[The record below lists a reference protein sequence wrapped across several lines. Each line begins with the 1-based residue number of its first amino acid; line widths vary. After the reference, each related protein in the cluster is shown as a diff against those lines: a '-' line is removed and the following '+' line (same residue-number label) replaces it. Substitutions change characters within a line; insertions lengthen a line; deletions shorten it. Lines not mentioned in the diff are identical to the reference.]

1 MSRQPPGD
9 NTPSRDVVLPHPAED
24 LSADDDL
31 LSWVLVDQLGSM
43 PNTKLGVH
51 PQQVKFVGPAFKTD
65 EVLNIVRE
73 TVTKGNIQA
82 AMQRLQEFHLFRQ
95 HLDTKITAGQ
105 KERFIKHL
113 RRYLLV
119 LQPASRLEIHLTSRY
134 TFITGHT
141 ELAVFATRPLIPG
154 TVMQELQGSV
164 VPLPN
169 EWREEMDIGDDYA
182 VEAAGEE
189 SDSEDENAMEEED
202 DGRDTESAA
211 EGSSRRR
218 RAREERKQQG
228 QRRSD
233 RTKRRDFSIV
243 WSGLKRCYQ
252 LFLGPARFLN
262 HDCNPNVELLRQ
274 GNYVTFRVT
283 KPIKIGD
290 ELTTFYGE
298 NYSSIDSLCLTCEQ
312 QEKGGFAPKPP
323 PTSRA
328 SSRRGTRGLSTTSDS
343 QYRSRRGS
351 TRDSTFA
358 REPSSLRNEVTVK
371 AEPMSDNEEEEE
383 IDFGPSMTLLAQSGS
398 GTGTE
403 EGSLSAVAE
412 VSNAVTPFEEGEDWG
427 NAKRESSVA
436 TEDEENEPPRRE
448 RYARKATQALKPW
461 LQPKHKGKYVEQ
473 EVQYVGNDEDVP
485 CDFPRCATCAK
496 PLTDQIWYNGRY
508 FDHCQ
513 RCVRHALVFD
523 LPWPAHRSQDIQEY
537 PPAHLVPPGYI
548 PRKISTVP
556 LPSLSKAPRI
566 KPVKF
571 IVTEEQDGY
580 HDGFYDRRARRL
592 RDEIDAET
600 FVIESLREAA
610 WSAQEARE
618 AAQEAKEEEKKRRL
632 EEKRKLDATRVKGS
646 GVWSR
651 YEYVDEQAI
660 RKKEEE
666 RWKVQPGLT
675 RRGTVRNVPQ
685 PDKDDEGED
694 QRQPITVKQEVQ
706 SEDEDSGTKTESEED
721 RNRRAANKAAG
732 LAKRRETMRLAKEK
746 KQAQDEAR
754 RIRAAEQKQ
763 KRAEKL
769 REEREEKEKRK
780 TEGASSGEEEE
791 EDRQVFKRVTRS
803 GGKHNPIVIDGEDN
817 IQPAVRRSP
826 RTVEKRPRA
835 WGTQGAPIVI
845 DDDDL
850 EDEIRVAAVAG
861 HGRAQMARKSGPSS
875 KPARSQSGAGA
886 GPQQSRASTS
896 AQRSR
901 STPKQTPRSGST
913 GVRSSGRKTKP
924 TPKMLEQPVSG
935 SRSRRTTA
943 DVATDA
949 FSGSPQSRTPRLVLK
964 IAAARSVQLN
974 GAAVNGASSPGP
986 SSTAARPTATP
997 IASSS
1002 NTSIQSESLRK
1013 RGRPPGTGKWQ
1024 IAAAAALARSAKDK
1038 AANTPEQGDGPG
1050 PSIVNDME
1058 RQKEILLQAAV
1069 ASTPEESTF
1078 GTGNFDSKSPEKL
1091 RANEAIRSPL
1101 NGKETNGVGGGS
1113 THTYKGKG
1121 KAAHPIEYPDYSAS
1135 ASKVLKKVVPPA
1147 SFFAT
1152 AAQHAQSP
1160 KVHPPPWSYTAAQ
1173 HAPSPKVH
1181 PPPWSY
1187 PSQPPAIP
1195 KLADTTLNGSSSYKK
1210 NLSTSAHW
1218 RGEVATTSASYKPG
1232 SFSTNGDHRQSTTK
1246 RLIPSE
1252 DMVARSAR
1260 EDVKGKKRAR
1270 PDPESPFPSPSQP
1283 LSKKTRTD
1291 VLH

>member
-51 PQQVKFVGPAFKTD
+51 PQQVKFVGPVFKTD

-82 AMQRLQEFHLFRQ
+82 AMQRLQEFHLFQQ

-189 SDSEDENAMEEED
+189 SDSDDENAMEEED

-298 NYSSIDSLCLTCEQ
+298 NYFGKNNTFIACVSH
-312 QEKGGFAPKPP
+312 
-323 PTSRA
+323 A
-328 SSRRGTRGLSTTSDS
+328 SSKRKVA
-343 QYRSRRGS
+343 SRRNLLQHLELRLGAAPGVS
-351 TRDSTFA
+351 RQRPTVNTGLAAAQLATRQ
-358 REPSSLRNEVTVK
+358 
-371 AEPMSDNEEEEE
+371 PMSDNEEEEE

-398 GTGTE
+398 GTE

-412 VSNAVTPFEEGEDWG
+412 VSNAVTPFEDGEDWG

-537 PPAHLVPPGYI
+537 PPAHLVPPGFI

-571 IVTEEQDGY
+571 VVTEEQDGY

-651 YEYVDEQAI
+651 YEYVDEQAM
-660 RKKEEE
+660 RKKEED

-685 PDKDDEGED
+685 PDGDDKGED

-721 RNRRAANKAAG
+721 LNRRNANKAAG
-732 LAKRRETMRLAKEK
+732 LAKRRETIRLSREK
-746 KQAQDEAR
+746 KQAQDAAR

-769 REEREEKEKRK
+769 REEKEEKEKRK
-780 TEGASSGEEEE
+780 TEGMSSSEEEE
-791 EDRQVFKRVTRS
+791 ENRQVFKRVTRS
-803 GGKHNPIVIDGEDN
+803 GGKHNPIVIDGEDD
-817 IQPAVRRSP
+817 IQPAVRRPP
-826 RTVEKRPRA
+826 RAVEKRPRA

-875 KPARSQSGAGA
+875 KPARSQSGVGA
-886 GPQQSRASTS
+886 GPQKSRASTS
-896 AQRSR
+896 AQRSQQ
-901 STPKQTPRSGST
+901 STPKQTPRSSST

-924 TPKMLEQPVSG
+924 TPKVLEQPVSG
-935 SRSRRTTA
+935 SRPRRKTA

-949 FSGSPQSRTPRLVLK
+949 SSGTPQSRTPRLVLK

-974 GAAVNGASSPGP
+974 GAEVNGASSPGP
-986 SSTAARPTATP
+986 SSTSARLTATP
-997 IASSS
+997 IAPSS
-1002 NTSIQSESLRK
+1002 NTSIQTESLRK

-1024 IAAAAALARSAKDK
+1024 IAAAARARSAKDK
-1038 AANTPEQGDGPG
+1038 AANNPEQGDGAG
-1050 PSIVNDME
+1050 PSIVYDME

-1091 RANEAIRSPL
+1091 RANEAIRSAL
-1101 NGKETNGVGGGS
+1101 NGQEKTNGVAGGS
-1113 THTYKGKG
+1113 THTDKGKG
-1121 KAAHPIEYPDYSAS
+1121 KAVHPIEYPDYSAS
-1135 ASKVLKKVVPPA
+1135 ASKVLKKAVPPA

-1160 KVHPPPWSYTAAQ
+1160 KVHPPPWSY
-1173 HAPSPKVH
+1173 P
-1181 PPPWSY
+1181 Y
-1187 PSQPPAIP
+1187 QPPAIP
-1195 KLADTTLNGSSSYKK
+1195 KLADTTLNGSFSYKK
-1210 NLSTSAHW
+1210 NLSTSAHR
-1218 RGEVATTSASYKPG
+1218 RGEVATPSASYKPG
-1232 SFSTNGDHRQSTTK
+1232 SFYTNGDHRQSTTK
-1246 RLIPSE
+1246 RLFPSE
-1252 DMVARSAR
+1252 DMGARSAL

-1270 PDPESPFPSPSQP
+1270 PDPESPFPSPSQS
-1283 LSKKTRTD
+1283 LSKKMRTD